1 MFCMNCGA
9 ENADND
15 KFCKSCGKPLVSANS
30 SAVQPT
36 SEGAVQIESSGGMKQ
51 WLSVKKN
58 KWICAIV
65 IVVVIAGIV
74 GVNVFNY
81 LSNQVSASVLEQ
93 AMKDDY
99 ENGFVIQFFTNRSEY
114 KYTDFRINVNDKIE
128 KGTYAYSNLDSSITK
143 EIKSVDS
150 DLYHVEWYGKASND
164 SFESEYT
171 AECYFIKEESGF
183 QKVVDVNKT
192 WSTTKPKK
200 GIDYFYLNDGKAAH
214 KAGWCVSNSSENFE
228 CDFNESQKTCT
239 AKQKYSVEYW
249 WGGDTVDLAQKFI
262 FDEESGWEADGD
274 LKSENLV
281 TSFDKLEGMTFA
293 TDYIKPTGIVWGST
307 TTTQT
312 GSIEFKKCS
321 KDSVTSG
328 YTLAYHPP
336 SGRGNNIDLNGEAT
350 GSLKHELKYS
360 GFDFEMKSS
369 DGSVTLKGTSGYD
382 SNDKHS
388 IEVTMSSTASKSEK
402 PLDESDYWSFKNESF
417 IET

>member
-15 KFCKSCGKPLVSANS
+15 KFCKSCGKPLVSVNS
-30 SAVQPT
+30 SAVHPT
-36 SEGAVQIESSGGMKQ
+36 SEGAVQVVSSGGIKQ

-65 IVVVIAGIV
+65 IVVIIAGIV
-74 GVNVFNY
+74 GVNVSNY
-81 LSNQVSASVLEQ
+81 LSNQVSAGVLEQ

-114 KYTDFRINVNDKIE
+114 KFTDFRINVNDKIG

-200 GIDYFYLNDGKAAH
+200 GVDYFYLYDGKTSNE
-214 KAGWCVSNSSENFE
+214 AGWGLSHTSENFE
-228 CDFNESQKTCT
+228 CDFDESQRTCT

-249 WGGDTVDLAQKFI
+249 WGGDTVDLTQKFY
-262 FDEESGWEADGD
+262 FDEDSGWKTDGD
-274 LKSENLV
+274 MKFENLV
-281 TSFDKLEGMTFA
+281 TTYDKLESMTFA
-293 TDYIKPTGIVWGST
+293 TDYMRLTGVFHTS
-307 TTTQT
+307 TTQT
-312 GSIEFKKCS
+312 GSITFKKCS
-321 KDSVTSG
+321 KDSLTSG
-328 YTLAYHPP
+328 YSFAYHPP
-336 SGRGNNIDLNGEAT
+336 SNYGKNIDLNGEAT

-382 SNDKHS
+382 SNDKHT
-388 IEVTMSSTASKSEK
+388 IKVTMSSTASKSEK
-402 PLDESDYWSFKNESF
+402 PQDDSDYWSFKDESF
-417 IET
+417 IETS